1 MTQLNFPNYSVRME
15 SELNA
20 LESKIQQ
27 MAQLCQNLRTENQKL
42 RQQIAAAT
50 GEKKLLA
57 ERMTQARAR
66 IETLLEKIPEGEA

>member
-1 MTQLNFPNYSVRME
+1 ME

-27 MAQLCQNLRTENQKL
+27 ITQLCQNLRTENQKL

-50 GEKKLLA
+50 GEQQLLA
-57 ERMTQARAR
+57 QRMAQARTR

>member
-1 MTQLNFPNYSVRME
+1 ME
-15 SELNA
+15 SELNT

-50 GEKKLLA
+50 GEQKLLC
-57 ERMTQARAR
+57 ERMTQARTR
-66 IETLLEKIPEGEA
+66 IAALLEKIPEDET

>member
-1 MTQLNFPNYSVRME
+1 ME

-27 MAQLCQNLRTENQKL
+27 MVQLCQNLRTENQKL

-50 GEKKLLA
+50 GEQKLLA
-57 ERMTQARAR
+57 ARMTQARTR
-66 IETLLEKIPEGEA
+66 IEALLEKIPEDEA

>member
-1 MTQLNFPNYSVRME
+1 ME

-27 MAQLCQNLRTENQKL
+27 IAQLCQNLRAENQKL

-50 GEKKLLA
+50 GEQKLLS
-57 ERMTQARAR
+57 ERMAQARTR

>member
-1 MTQLNFPNYSVRME
+1 ME

-27 MAQLCQNLRTENQKL
+27 MVQLCQNLRTENQKL

-50 GEKKLLA
+50 GEQKLLA
-57 ERMTQARAR
+57 ERMTQARVR
-66 IETLLEKIPEGEA
+66 IEALLEKIPEDEA

>member
-1 MTQLNFPNYSVRME
+1 ME
-15 SELNA
+15 IELNT

-50 GEKKLLA
+50 GEQKLLA
-57 ERMTQARAR
+57 ERMTQARTR
-66 IETLLEKIPEGEA
+66 IEALLEKIPEEEA

>member
-1 MTQLNFPNYSVRME
+1 ME

-27 MAQLCQNLRTENQKL
+27 ITQLCQNLRTENQKL

-50 GEKKLLA
+50 GEQKLLA
-57 ERMTQARAR
+57 ERMAQARTR
-66 IETLLEKIPEGEA
+66 IETLLEKIPESET

>member
-1 MTQLNFPNYSVRME
+1 MTRLNFPNYSVRME

-27 MAQLCQNLRTENQKL
+27 MVQLCQNLRTENQKL

-50 GEKKLLA
+50 GEQKLLA
-57 ERMTQARAR
+57 ARMTQARTR
-66 IETLLEKIPEGEA
+66 IEALLEKIPEDEA

>member
-1 MTQLNFPNYSVRME
+1 MTQLNFPNYSVCME

-27 MAQLCQNLRTENQKL
+27 IAQLCQNLRTENQKL

-50 GEKKLLA
+50 GEQKLLA
-57 ERMTQARAR
+57 ERMTQARTR
-66 IETLLEKIPEGEA
+66 IETLLEKIPEGET

>member
-1 MTQLNFPNYSVRME
+1 ME

-27 MAQLCQNLRTENQKL
+27 LAQLCQNLRTENQKL

-50 GEKKLLA
+50 GEHKLLA
-57 ERMTQARAR
+57 ERMTQARTR

>member
-1 MTQLNFPNYSVRME
+1 ME

-27 MAQLCQNLRTENQKL
+27 VAQLCQNLRTENQKL

-50 GEKKLLA
+50 GEQKLLA
-57 ERMTQARAR
+57 ERMTLARTR
-66 IETLLEKIPEGEA
+66 IEALLEKIPEDEA

>member
-1 MTQLNFPNYSVRME
+1 ME

-27 MAQLCQNLRTENQKL
+27 MVQLCQNLRTENQKL

-50 GEKKLLA
+50 GEQQLLA
-57 ERMTQARAR
+57 QRMAQARTR